1 MVTIRNLARSI
12 RLEKLPRQYENQEK
26 INSGRGMTDPMSK
39 KRHTG
44 VGGLSK
50 KILASLDSSSH

>member
-1 MVTIRNLARSI
+1 MVPIRNLAKSI
-12 RLEKLPRQYENQEK
+12 RLEKLPSQYENQEK

-44 VGGLSK
+44 VGGLKSPFRK
-50 KILASLDSSSH
+50 PEG